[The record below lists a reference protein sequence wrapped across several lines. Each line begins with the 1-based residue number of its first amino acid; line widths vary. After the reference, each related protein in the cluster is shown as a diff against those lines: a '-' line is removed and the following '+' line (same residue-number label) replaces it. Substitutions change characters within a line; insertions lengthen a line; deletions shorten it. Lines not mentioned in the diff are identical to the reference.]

1 MELLEKA
8 QRWAAR
14 GHLGTYRKFGDIP
27 YIVHPEAVAEIIGQ
41 VTDDTEV
48 LAAAWMHDLV
58 EDTQITID
66 DIKNAFNDRIARL
79 VWEVSKISDGC
90 TCNRDTK
97 VLMNT
102 IHYGNSSKWAKAIK
116 IADSIHNLP
125 TMIRDNPKFAPRYVA
140 EKKFLLTFISDG
152 HPLLASILE
161 MIISDYE
168 KNNLTVFDL
177 YSRIKEKQKK
187 SDKCMYDHKEILP

>member
-14 GHLGTYRKFGDIP
+14 GHLGVCRKFGDIP
-27 YIVHPEAVAEIIGQ
+27 YIVHPEAVAEIISQ
-41 VTDDTEV
+41 VTEDTEV
-48 LAAAWMHDLV
+48 LAAAWLHDIV
-58 EDTQITID
+58 EDTPVTID
-66 DIKNAFNDRIARL
+66 DIKNAFNDRIATL

-90 TCNRDTK
+90 KCDRNFR
-97 VLMNT
+97 VVMNC
-102 IHYGNSSKWAKAIK
+102 IHYGNGSKWAKAIK
-116 IADSIHNLP
+116 IADAIHNLP

-140 EKKFLLTFISDG
+140 EKKYLLKYIQDG

-161 MIISDYE
+161 MIISDFE

-177 YSRIKEKQKK
+177 YSKIKGNQKR
-187 SDKCMYDHKEILP
+187 SVKCSHNHKEML

>member
-8 QRWAAR
+8 QRWAAK
-14 GHLGTYRKFGDIP
+14 GHLGVYRKFGNVP

-48 LAAAWMHDLV
+48 LAAAWLHDVV
-58 EDTQITID
+58 EDTPITVDEIRR
-66 DIKNAFNDRIARL
+66 AFNERIAQL

-90 TCNRDTK
+90 ECDRNTK
-97 VLMNT
+97 VVMNC
-102 IHYGNSSKWAKAIK
+102 IHYGNGSKWAKAIK

-125 TMIRDNPKFAPRYVA
+125 TMIRDNPKFASRYVA
-140 EKKFLLTFISDG
+140 EKKFLFPFIADG
-152 HPLLASILE
+152 HPLLASIME
-161 MIISDYE
+161 MIITDFE

-177 YSRIKEKQKK
+177 YSKIKENQKR
-187 SDKCMYDHKEILP
+187 SDECNHHKEIL